1 MKVVIWGGT
10 GSLPSTMLSAVIRDK
25 ICRALEAAHGKKF
38 SGRKDIEHFVDTLP
52 FHCRG
57 TYGGNTSCVEIRNG
71 EETILLDAGS
81 GIRDFGRYIMQSDKR
96 PSRFHLFMSHLHWD
110 HLQGFPFFIPA
121 FVKGNIISIY
131 GCHRE
136 LKSAFINQQAPL
148 YFPVDL
154 DYMKAE
160 KRFIVLEPGKT
171 YDIAGYRVTAITQDH
186 PGDSYG
192 YCFERDGKKIVYSTD
207 SEHRE
212 RPHYDQSPLVEL
224 SRDADLL
231 IFDAQY
237 SLMDSIDAKESWGH
251 SSNMVGVEIAVR
263 SNVQH
268 LCLFHS
274 EPTHDDETLDKT
286 LQAAEKYAALYADA
300 SALKIS
306 LAYDGLEIDV

>member
-1 MKVVIWGGT
+1 MKIVVWGST
-10 GSLPSTMLSAVIRDK
+10 GSLPATMNSAVIRDK
-25 ICRALEAAHGKKF
+25 ICAALESARGKTLP
-38 SGRKDIEHFVDTLP
+38 GRQDIERFVDTLP
-52 FHCRG
+52 FPCRG

-71 EETILLDAGS
+71 DEPILLDAGS
-81 GIRDFGRYIMQSDKR
+81 GIRDFGHYCMQAGKR
-96 PSRFHLFMSHLHWD
+96 AARFHVFMSHLHWD
-110 HLQGFPFFIPA
+110 HLQGFPFFAPA
-121 FVKGNIISIY
+121 FVKGNVISVY

-136 LKSAFINQQAPL
+136 LKNAFIAQQAPQ

-160 KRFIVLEPGKT
+160 KRFIMLEPGKT
-171 YDIAGYRVTAITQDH
+171 YDIAGYKVTAIVQDH

-192 YCFERDGKKIVYSTD
+192 YCFERNGRKIVYSTD

-263 SNVQH
+263 SNVKH

-274 EPTHDDETLDKT
+274 EPTHDDAALHKT
-286 LQAAEKYAALYADA
+286 LGEAEKYAALYADA

-306 LAYDGLEIDV
+306 LAYDGLEIDL